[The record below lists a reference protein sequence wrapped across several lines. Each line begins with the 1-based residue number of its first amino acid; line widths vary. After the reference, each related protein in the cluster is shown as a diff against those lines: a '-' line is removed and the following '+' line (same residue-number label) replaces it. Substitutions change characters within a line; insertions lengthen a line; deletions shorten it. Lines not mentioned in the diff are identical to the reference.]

1 MLLECNVRWFRVPST
16 YLTLGFREVV
26 SYVAFRIFNNLHL
39 INDEAWFDSHP
50 RLQLIPACDF
60 LCRDSLPKFA

>member
-50 RLQLIPACDF
+50 RLQ
-60 LCRDSLPKFA
+60 FASRL

>member
-50 RLQLIPACDF
+50 RLQFDSRLRF
-60 LCRDSLPKFA
+60 SLPR